1 MNCTLLITQER
12 NDLRMKRERT
22 ILYIFICALILVSF
36 SNTVMAEGVVQ
47 PSSAIETK
55 IDTDQKAQT
64 ISFTLDDAI
73 KLAEEHSYLLKQF
86 YLDQEKLEMQNDD
99 LRSIRTM
106 TDKQLEQY
114 FKVQSMDPTRTKSI
128 TDIKTETMILKEVT
142 AEQLNTSV
150 TQMVYQEQ
158 MIRLQIKAEVEKAYF
173 SVLELRDQEKNLQ
186 TALANMESILKKTE
200 ISFKNGLVSKFDLT
214 SAEIEKKKLN
224 NQLEQL
230 KAQRNVAEMGLN
242 QLLGLPLDRHID
254 LAEPAFQPKEMA
266 FSLAELKEIAFTHR
280 PDYLSQEAAA
290 RFAQKM
296 SDIYKKYYTYVTKEA
311 EKVKREKEID
321 AEKEKLK
328 MDKVKEDIVLQVAQ
342 AYSLYQSNVL
352 QWESKQSDVTKAEE
366 SYRIALARYE
376 NGLSTLD
383 QLLSAKLQLDQA
395 RSAEVSG
402 KFEVWKSI
410 SQLSQAVGID
420 LASLGDVDQQ

>member
-1 MNCTLLITQER
+1 
-12 NDLRMKRERT
+12 MKRKRF
-22 ILYIFICALILVSF
+22 ILYISFYALISF
-36 SNTVMAEGVVQ
+36 LFSSTVTAEAGGQ
-47 PSSAIETK
+47 PKGTVEKKNEADRTTQIFLLS
-55 IDTDQKAQT
+55 
-64 ISFTLDDAI
+64 LDDAI

-86 YLDQEKLEMQNDD
+86 YLDKEKLEMQNDD

-158 MIRLQIKAEVEKAYF
+158 MIRLQIKTEVEKAYF
-173 SVLELRDQEKNLQ
+173 SVFELRDQEKNLQ
-186 TALANMESILKKTE
+186 TALTNTESILKKTE
-200 ISFKNGLVSKFDLT
+200 ISYKNGLVSKYDMT
-214 SAEIEKKKLN
+214 SAEIEKRKLN

-242 QLLGLPLDRHID
+242 QLLGLPLDSHID
-254 LAEPAFQPKEMA
+254 LAEPAFQPKEMT
-266 FSLAELKEIAFTHR
+266 FSLEELKEIAFTHR

-290 RFAQKM
+290 RFAQKT

-328 MDKVKEDIVLQVAQ
+328 LEKVKEDIVLQVAQ

-352 QWESKQSDVTKAEE
+352 QWESRKSDVMKAEE